1 MSIKR
6 VKQVSRGARS
16 RDEGSSFL
24 TPKAPEREWVWADDV
39 SAQPDASFVPYALT
53 TTYAKGA
60 LVLHSKFG
68 KGVVTHVEGPNIDVL
83 FEEGSKK
90 LRHAPPPAGGLVGGP
105 HPR

>member
-6 VKQVSRGARS
+6 VKQVSRGPR
-16 RDEGSSFL
+16 RDEGSSSFFSQ
-24 TPKAPEREWVWADDV
+24 KAPEKQWVWADDV
-39 SAQPDASFVPYALT
+39 AAQPDASFIPYALT
-53 TTYAKGA
+53 TTFEKGA

-68 KGVVTHVEGPNIDVL
+68 KGVVTNVEGPNVDVL

-105 HPR
+105 RPR